1 MAGGKLSS
9 RQKMINL
16 MYLVF
21 IAMLALNMGKE
32 VLSAF
37 GNMNNKLVAANITAT
52 TKNAKILGTLA
63 SKASDQPD
71 KYTSLYK
78 KATSVNAMSSSFYTY
93 LEELKN
99 KAMAG
104 VAEEDLQNF
113 ETMDAS
119 DVVDQ
124 LFFNGDQI
132 APQGKE
138 FILKIETYKAEVLKV
153 IGNNEVLQKI
163 VNARFD
169 TADTQVKGEGTQPW
183 INSRYEGFP
192 LIATVTSLTQMQNDI
207 KSTESEIYETLL
219 GGQMESDVSMTN
231 YQAIVVADKTAYFEG
246 ETFRGKIFLGR
257 NDPSLKAERVI
268 VNGRKI
274 PESAIQAG
282 QVNLSFRAGRVGENK
297 IKGKFVFMENKEEV
311 VIDFES
317 SYAVIPKPNG
327 AVISADKM
335 NVVYRGVSNPMTIS
349 IPGIPDNKVR
359 ATANGLSK
367 VGGSGKYTMSPQG
380 GSEVTIN
387 VSGSLPN
394 GDNVSSSMSF
404 RIKDIPAPV
413 TTIRKQSGMIPM
425 PKTSIGKS
433 TIGVELPDF
442 VFDLKLTTTSFKI
455 RVPGQSTVTVRGN
468 RMNAQA
474 KKAISKAKRGDI
486 VSIFDV
492 KCSLVNGGG
501 YRMKTAAPVSIEV
514 Q

>member
-37 GNMNNKLVAANITAT
+37 GNMNNKLVDANSTAT
-52 TKNAKILGTLA
+52 TKNGKILGILA
-63 SKASDQPD
+63 SKASDQPE
-71 KYTSLYK
+71 KYTDLYK
-78 KATSVNAMSSSFYTY
+78 KATTVNAMSSSFYTY
-93 LEELKN
+93 LEELKG
-99 KAMAG
+99 KAMVK
-104 VAEEDLQNF
+104 VADEDHQNF
-113 ETMDAS
+113 ETMDGS

-132 APQGKE
+132 APEGKRFLSE
-138 FILKIETYKAEVLKV
+138 IETYKSEVLTV
-153 IGNNEVLQKI
+153 IGNNDVLQKT
-163 VNARFD
+163 VLTRFD
-169 TADTQVKGEGTQPW
+169 TSDVKVKGEGTQPW
-183 INSRYEGFP
+183 LNSRYEGFP
-192 LIATVTSLTQMQNDI
+192 LIATVTNLTQMQNDI

-231 YQAIVVADKTAYFEG
+231 YQAIVVADKTAYFQG
-246 ETFRGKIFLGR
+246 EMFKGKIYLGR
-257 NDPSLKAERVI
+257 RDPSLKAESVV

-282 QVNLSFRAGRVGENK
+282 QVNLSFAAGNVGENK
-297 IKGKFVFMENKEEV
+297 IKGKFIFMENDKPVE
-311 VIDFES
+311 IPIES

-335 NVVYRGVSNPMTIS
+335 NVVYRGVANPMTIS
-349 IPGIPDNKVR
+349 IPGIPDNKVK
-359 ATANGLSK
+359 ATATGLSK
-367 VGGSGKYTMSPQG
+367 VGGNGKYTMAPRTG
-380 GSEVTIN
+380 KEVRIN
-387 VSGSLPN
+387 VSGTLPN
-394 GDNVSSSMSF
+394 GDNVSSSKVF

-413 TTIRKQSGMIPM
+413 STVRKQSGMVKM

-433 TIGVELPDF
+433 TVGVGLPDF
-442 VFDLKLTTTSFKI
+442 VFDLQLTTTSFKI
-455 RVPGQSTVTVRGN
+455 QVPGQSTVLVKGN
-468 RMNAQA
+468 RMNTQA
-474 KKAISKAKRGDI
+474 KKAISKAKRGDVI
-486 VSIFDV
+486 FIFDV
-492 KCSLVNGGG
+492 KCDLVNGGG